1 MTDNS
6 LKSDRKKEVAAY
18 KRQKIL
24 AAAAV
29 LFRENGL
36 EGTTMRAIARQAGYS
51 TGAPYAYYQ
60 SKEEIY
66 ADLLGASLVNLT
78 KAVKASNSVV
88 DLSKTEVVRRVF
100 AAYFTYYHTHAEELQ
115 LGLYLFSSGEV
126 KKRGFSP
133 ETNDQLNGRLLS
145 LLGFMANS
153 LHKLEGVNAVN
164 AQRETLDAVTY
175 FTGALLLSSTGRLDI
190 MGADPQEMI
199 DRYISQMLERLENK

>member
-24 AAAAV
+24 EAAAA

-36 EGTTMRAIARQAGYS
+36 EGTTMRAIAKQAGYS

-78 KAVKASNSVV
+78 KAVKASGTAT
-88 DLSKTEVVRRVF
+88 LSKTETIHRIF
-100 AAYFTYYHTHAEELQ
+100 AAYFNYYHTHAEELQ

-133 ETNDQLNGRLLS
+133 ETNDQLNGRLLG

-153 LHKLEGVNAVN
+153 LHKLEGVDAVN
-164 AQRETLDAVTY
+164 AQRETLDAITY
-175 FTGALLLSSTGRLDI
+175 FTGALLLSSTGRLHI

-199 DRYISQMLERLENK
+199 DHYISQMLERLENK

>member
-1 MTDNS
+1 MTGNI
-6 LKSDRKKEVAAY
+6 LKSDRKKNVAAY

-24 AAAAV
+24 EAAAD

-36 EGTTMRAIARQAGYS
+36 EGTTMRAIAKQAGYS

-78 KAVKASNSVV
+78 KAVKAASSA

-100 AAYFTYYHTHAEELQ
+100 AAYFTYYHSHAEELQ

-133 ETNDQLNGRLLS
+133 ETNDQLNGRLLG
-145 LLGFMANS
+145 LMGYMANS
-153 LHKLEGVNAVN
+153 LHALEAV
-164 AQRETLDAVTY
+164 DAVRAQTETVDAITY
-175 FTGALLLSSTGRLDI
+175 FTGVLLLFSTGRLDI
-190 MGADPQEMI
+190 MGAGPQEMI